1 MNGNLCY
8 PSFKGRIF
16 WRRKWQPTPIFL
28 PGKVRGQRS
37 LVGYSPGDHKESE
50 MTKHI
55 HTAKERDAKDEAI
68 MWEQERSDKP

>member
-1 MNGNLCY
+1 M
-8 PSFKGRIF
+8 
-16 WRRKWQPTPIFL
+16 KWQPTPIIL

>member
-1 MNGNLCY
+1 M
-8 PSFKGRIF
+8 
-16 WRRKWQPTPIFL
+16 
-28 PGKVRGQRS
+28 
-37 LVGYSPGDHKESE
+37 GYSPGDHKEPE